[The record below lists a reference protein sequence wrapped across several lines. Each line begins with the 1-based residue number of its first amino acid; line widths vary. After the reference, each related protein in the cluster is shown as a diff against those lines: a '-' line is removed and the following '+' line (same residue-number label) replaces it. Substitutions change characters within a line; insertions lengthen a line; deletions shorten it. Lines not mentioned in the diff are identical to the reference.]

1 MKIEIRRRS
10 ALVGCEIPEREVGIR
25 PVGEQDLHGL
35 LVLTQN
41 RGDQRGEALGSRI
54 PDYRNVM
61 TRYALE
67 LKGQAAVTDP
77 SFEVTE
83 GMLATILQGLRAAGV
98 EMADSTFFGARNLI
112 GEQFGYELTRYAFGR
127 AAELRRLAFN
137 DNQIA
142 KAIELL
148 QSATTQEDL
157 FALAARAR

>member
-1 MKIEIRRRS
+1 M
-10 ALVGCEIPEREVGIR
+10 AGMQVGPLEFLSDNGRVLDAGDGGIQPDVLIPRDSLTGAERAFS
-25 PVGEQDLHGL
+25 
-35 LVLTQN
+35 
-41 RGDQRGEALGSRI
+41 EALGSRI